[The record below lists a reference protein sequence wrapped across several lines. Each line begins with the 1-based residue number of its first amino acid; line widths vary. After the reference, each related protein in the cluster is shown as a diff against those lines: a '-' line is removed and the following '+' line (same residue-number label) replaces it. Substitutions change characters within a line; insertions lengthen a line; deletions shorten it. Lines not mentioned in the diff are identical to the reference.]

1 MFKAARP
8 SWSGKCS
15 RDIVDITLYQNWQAA
30 GTLVPGW
37 ILIPISWRCVVE
49 ILPRTASGSNP
60 KKFMLREM
68 MDLVANRDRSGR
80 YKYAMLMMQSNPLQ
94 AGTVARS
101 KRVGWEGNLNDVFG
115 ADVTIF
121 DSRLQ
126 GLFWAARGDGRPPF
140 PAEMVPVPLLRPHV
154 KAAQRMRVRQGTPH
168 SGVFWAGLCHNS
180 GPRYLLASTL
190 HPSALYNFSGVH
202 KCKRKPPSEFSEG
215 TFMAQVSAH
224 AWTLAPRGTYP
235 AAFAMAETLAL
246 RRLPVYIADFKAADS
261 KERKAAEANGG
272 MDGLDTFPHP
282 IEGRVVDGAE
292 MTKYFPYADVLDWTK
307 LAVAI
312 DVSQLDQLG
321 GILEA
326 KEKELPDMLAYVAEK
341 GGMFTTKYLG
351 TYMEQWMMH
360 HQPK

>member
-1 MFKAARP
+1 M
-8 SWSGKCS
+8 
-15 RDIVDITLYQNWQAA
+15 DITLYKNWQAA

-80 YKYAMLMMQSNPLQ
+80 YKYAVLMMQSNPLQ

-101 KRVGWEGNLNDVFG
+101 KHLDWEGNLSDVFG

-140 PAEMVPVPLLRPHV
+140 AAEMVPVPLLRPHL
-154 KAAQRMRVRQGTPH
+154 KAAQRMRVRHAKPI

-180 GPRYLLASTL
+180 EPRYVLASTL
-190 HPSALYNFSGVH
+190 NPSSLYNFSGVH

-246 RRLPVYIADFKAADS
+246 RRLPIYIADFKVAG
-261 KERKAAEANGG
+261 KEAEANGG
-272 MDGLDTFPHP
+272 MDGLETFPHA
-282 IEGRVVDGAE
+282 IGGRVIDGAE
-292 MTKYFPYADVLDWTK
+292 MGKYFPYADVLDWTK

-312 DVSQLDQLG
+312 DVSRLDQLG
-321 GILEA
+321 EILKA

-341 GGMFTTKYLG
+341 GGMFTTEYLA
-351 TYMEQWMMH
+351 TYMAQWMTRH
-360 HQPK
+360 RPK